1 LSVKSLVS
9 GSRGWLRRLIDW
21 SVNQFQE
28 GYRTDSGQAAVGH
41 NLHSMPLA
49 LSQLTAGTV
58 LIVITI
64 AVIPIAAIA
73 FARSGSALKTLGKGQ
88 WAIERELPPSRGLTD
103 SHRPVSHAV
112 REAEIRQMVEAKAY
126 RREARGGEPLDVEAE
141 VKRLLAETEAPPGA
155 GIDRELREE
164 VRQLVRARNERR
176 MRRGEPPLDVETE
189 VQRQVR
195 NLEGLGQ

>member
-1 LSVKSLVS
+1 
-9 GSRGWLRRLIDW
+9 
-21 SVNQFQE
+21 
-28 GYRTDSGQAAVGH
+28 
-41 NLHSMPLA
+41 MPLA
-49 LSQLTAGTV
+49 LSQLTAGKV
-58 LIVITI
+58 MIAIVI
-64 AVIPIAAIA
+64 AVVPIAAIA

-103 SHRPVSHAV
+103 SHRSVPRAV

-126 RREARGGEPLDVEAE
+126 RREARGGEALDVEAE
-141 VKRLLAETEAPPGA
+141 VKRLLAETEAPPSA

-189 VQRQVR
+189 VERQLR